1 MSGRKLAIV
10 CALCLVGAAATS
22 QACPTCYG
30 QAEGPMIDG
39 MNKAILAMIGIV
51 GFVLTGFVALF
62 VSLGRR
68 ARSYHEGTAASSP
81 AATTIEKGAV

>member
-1 MSGRKLAIV
+1 MRARKLAIA
-10 CALCLVGAAATS
+10 CALCLLVAATTS
-22 QACPTCYG
+22 HACPTCYG
-30 QAEGPMIDG
+30 QAEGPMLDG

-68 ARSYHEGTAASSP
+68 ARAYDEGIAASSP